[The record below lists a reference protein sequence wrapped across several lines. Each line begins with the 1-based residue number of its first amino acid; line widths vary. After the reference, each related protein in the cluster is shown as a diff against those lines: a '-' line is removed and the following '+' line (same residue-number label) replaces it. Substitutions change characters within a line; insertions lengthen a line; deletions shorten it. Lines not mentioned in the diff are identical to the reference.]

1 MYDARPKAAFQGND
15 ILFPVALIG
24 VILATFAAA
33 WFFLGAQ
40 PSSGSAAPQLP
51 RLAAADTNTPAIA
64 AHMQSPDEQR
74 FLAALAELNP
84 DSVAELERTL
94 SRDSLSREREIEAI
108 MRAGGQ
114 AVIANVDSL
123 RHVSG
128 RDINMMIDTAITQ
141 LQSAQRADS
150 PLCQGATLERLSTQ
164 SPTQVQRWMTQN
176 GLGASE
182 MYTVT
187 MAFQADFMEMIVR
200 ARRNPTRHGPL
211 TPRDE
216 AAFQSFAMSLMSDPQ
231 IMRAM
236 MASDQRQAV
245 ANMDVCAVSVSVLRQ
260 LRQLDD
266 GLKGRA
272 WSAAFSMPEF
282 EQAMSQARAFGF

>member
-1 MYDARPKAAFQGND
+1 M
-15 ILFPVALIG
+15 IFPLALVG
-24 VILATFAAA
+24 VIIAAFAAA
-33 WFFLGAQ
+33 WFLFGMS
-40 PSSGSAAPQLP
+40 PSSGSGTQQLP
-51 RLAAADTNTPAIA
+51 RLAAGDTNNTPAIA
-64 AHMQSPDEQR
+64 AHLQSPDEQR
-74 FLAALAELNP
+74 FVAALAEL
-84 DSVAELERTL
+84 DAGALTDLERTL
-94 SRDSLSREREIEAI
+94 SRDGLSREREIEAI
-108 MRAGGQ
+108 MRAGGE
-114 AVIANVDSL
+114 AVIANVDAL

-141 LQSAQRADS
+141 LQMAERANS

-164 SPTQVQRWMTQN
+164 SPAQVQRWMTQN
-176 GLGASE
+176 GLGVDQVYDVS
-182 MYTVT
+182 

-216 AAFQSFAMSLMSDPQ
+216 AAFQSFAMSLMSEPQ
-231 IMRAM
+231 IMSAM
-236 MASDQRQAV
+236 MASDQSQAV
-245 ANMDVCAVSVSVLRQ
+245 ANIDFCAVGVSVLRRA
-260 LRQLDD
+260 RQLDD